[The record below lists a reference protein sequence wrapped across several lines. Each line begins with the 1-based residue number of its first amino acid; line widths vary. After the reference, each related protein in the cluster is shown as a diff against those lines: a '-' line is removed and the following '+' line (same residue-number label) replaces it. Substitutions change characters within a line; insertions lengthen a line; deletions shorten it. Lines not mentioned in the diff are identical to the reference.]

1 MNETRPGNQTESNQI
16 KNLQKALGL
25 EKALGLD
32 ALVERPSLPELSRGN
47 WERGELCNVERGLD
61 RRKIAFLE
69 RKQSNLFIGL
79 SPQVRGF
86 RSKDDKNKDEKKDQK
101 KMARPSA

>member
-1 MNETRPGNQTESNQI
+1 MQGVKREAIRDTVRAEHWTSVLFHTCVMNETRPGNQTESNQI

-47 WERGELCNVERGLD
+47 WIRGELCNVERGVD
-61 RRKIAFLE
+61 RRRVVL
-69 RKQSNLFIGL
+69 L
-79 SPQVRGF
+79 
-86 RSKDDKNKDEKKDQK
+86 
-101 KMARPSA
+101 